1 MKEYYKNIH
10 ITQEGL
16 NSIYKPGDLVKIN
29 KSKLGIVLFKPNTKQ
44 KSLFML
50 SKIGF
55 DTSKAFKSKKNFSL
69 LIKAYKSHFNNN
81 SFEDIIDIE
90 TFKIMINHYN
100 QLLTK

>member
-44 KSLFML
+44 KSLFPYVRVYML
-50 SKIGF
+50 KEQEIYEYGFNSLEIVSKI
-55 DTSKAFKSKKNFSL
+55 
-69 LIKAYKSHFNNN
+69 
-81 SFEDIIDIE
+81 
-90 TFKIMINHYN
+90 
-100 QLLTK
+100 